1 MNSLDC
7 KCKVCGK
14 PISEY
19 DYKYRNRMCI
29 RCQVDETYRQQAAA
43 LQNDEETETEYEDDI
58 VCPWCG
64 YRMQDDDAY
73 FVSEQSGEYDCPECG
88 KMFHF
93 DADIEVTYSTRRVS
107 EDK

>member
-19 DYKYRNRMCI
+19 DYKYRNKLCYSCHVNELYME
-29 RCQVDETYRQQAAA
+29 QQQA
-43 LQNDEETETEYEDDI
+43 LLNDEHTETEYENDI

-64 YRMQDDDAY
+64 CRMQDDDGY
-73 FVSEQSGEYDCPECG
+73 FVSEQSGEYDCPEC
-88 KMFHF
+88 
-93 DADIEVTYSTRRVS
+93 EVTYSTRGVV
-107 EDK
+107 E